1 MIINT
6 SRIDSAYQSGSINQT
21 LDDTDIDEFLK
32 KFIIEAKQKA
42 DSPLTKHLHFTEL
55 QKLMVKESLS
65 VSLISEVQ
73 EIVKKPI
80 DDSYVTFQEDLTGHI
95 KKYVYGLDLT
105 STNPEKSIGLMEKF
119 IRMLPDDEKK
129 CDKLKGTIFTIKHD
143 Q

>member
-1 MIINT
+1 MSFIEESDTFFVFFFKTKPTKILNDTCRWLIINT

-21 LDDTDIDEFLK
+21 LDDTDIDEFFK

-42 DSPLTKHLHFTEL
+42 DSPLTKHLHFIEL

-95 KKYVYGLDLT
+95 KKYVYRLDLT
-105 STNPEKSIGLMEKF
+105 STNP
-119 IRMLPDDEKK
+119 
-129 CDKLKGTIFTIKHD
+129 
-143 Q
+143 